1 MLIIVQPNDLNAK
14 EHSTIRKRLGNYIFN
29 EIASGMPWYVNGCL
43 RQHLVGCDVVLMVP
57 R

>member
-1 MLIIVQPNDLNAK
+1 MLIIMEPNDLNAK
-14 EHSTIRKRLGNYIFN
+14 EYSTIRKRLGKDSFN

-43 RQHLVGCDVVLMVP
+43 WQYLIDCDVVLMVP